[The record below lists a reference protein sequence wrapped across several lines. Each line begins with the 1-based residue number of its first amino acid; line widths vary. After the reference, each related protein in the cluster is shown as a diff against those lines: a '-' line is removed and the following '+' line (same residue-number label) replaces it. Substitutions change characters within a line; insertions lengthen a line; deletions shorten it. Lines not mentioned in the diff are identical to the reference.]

1 MQRETHKGEIIFF
14 TLFFTLFFIPFPCF
28 VTAQELEYKDYT
40 IMKGDTLWDISSKEL
55 KDSFLWPKVWKE
67 NPGIKNPDKIYPGQK
82 IKIPLYLLQKEIAPE
97 IKPIEKPAE
106 KPLAQ
111 NIPIIP
117 EEKSIP
123 VQKIVSPKKEYIINK
138 HIFLAS
144 GYITDAIHS
153 IGIIKDTPSGRSIIG
168 KDDYAFI
175 KMAKPVKRG
184 DKFYIFHVMEKVK
197 HPITGRNLGYLIDVV
212 GTAEVIG
219 QEENDD
225 PKIVIT
231 RAYTDIS
238 TGYYLDDYYEVEPP
252 LEIENPREPDLQGY
266 IVASKHMHLINV
278 PYDVAYIDKGSRDGL
293 LVGDLLATLAQGKH
307 KIYNGIIQVINTKE
321 KTSTVIIK
329 KTTDIVLKGD
339 PITKVKQE

>member
-1 MQRETHKGEIIFF
+1 MQRKTHKIDIIFVVL
-14 TLFFTLFFIPFPCF
+14 LFILFPGFI
-28 VTAQELEYKDYT
+28 TAQESEYKDYT

-67 NPGIKNPDKIYPGQK
+67 NPGIENPDRIYPGQK
-82 IKIPLYLLQKEIAPE
+82 IKIPLYLLQKEIIPA
-97 IKPIEKPAE
+97 IKPVTKPAE
-106 KPLAQ
+106 KPIAKPV
-111 NIPIIP
+111 PIIP
-117 EEKSIP
+117 AEKPIP
-123 VQKIVSPKKEYIINK
+123 VQKIAPLKKKYIVNK

-144 GYITDAIHS
+144 GYITDSIHS
-153 IGIIKDTPSGRSIIG
+153 VGIIKDTPSGRSIIG

-175 KMAKPVKRG
+175 KTDKPVKKG
-184 DKFYIFHVMEKVK
+184 DQLYIFHVMEKVK
-197 HPITGRNLGYLIDVV
+197 HPITGRDLGYLVDVV
-212 GTAEVIG
+212 GIAEVVG

-252 LEIENPREPDLQGY
+252 LEINNPRKPDINGY

-278 PYDVAYIDKGSRDGL
+278 PYDIAYIDKGARDGL
-293 LVGDLLATLAQGKH
+293 MVGDLLATLEQGKH

-321 KTSTVIIK
+321 TTSTVIIK

-339 PITKVKQE
+339 PVTQVKQE